1 MKYVSTINLKELI
14 LFHKNMNDSLFL
26 LTLLCTCLCHM
37 LSLSIMIRTLDYC
50 DDDVLW
56 IWYQCVMKPKIWAKP
71 NPILFSIPIFFKT
84 DFDTFIDTKNFRNRY
99 LYFFRYQN
107 FLKLIPILFSMPK
120 ISETDTNTIKKM
132 EKFRN
137 QEVLKPKCHT
147 LVSNVSLVGRFG
159 CI

>member
-14 LFHKNMNDSLFL
+14 LFHKNTNDSLFL

-99 LYFFRYQN
+99 QYFFRYQK
-107 FLKLIPILFSMPK
+107 FLKPIPSKNIDKFWNWLWSFLDQNLWTDNVIVIMTRLIAFQPCS
-120 ISETDTNTIKKM
+120 
-132 EKFRN
+132 
-137 QEVLKPKCHT
+137 T
-147 LVSNVSLVGRFG
+147 LGVQTR
-159 CI
+159 